1 MEVIGKRVWLDTDIV
16 RQIGDTMDK
25 FAREI
30 IKLGPQKSKILATLS
45 DGCHSE
51 KIWKLYIEFQSSEK
65 LYY

>member
-51 KIWKLYIEFQSSEK
+51 KI
-65 LYY
+65 